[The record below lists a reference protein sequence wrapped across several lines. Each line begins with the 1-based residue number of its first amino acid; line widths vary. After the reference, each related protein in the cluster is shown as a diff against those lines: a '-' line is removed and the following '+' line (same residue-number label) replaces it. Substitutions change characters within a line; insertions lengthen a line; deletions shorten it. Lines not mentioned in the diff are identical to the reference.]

1 MDSSGRMVI
10 ALSRQYRE
18 DDWRQADAWRR
29 ASSESPQARPV
40 STSKRLLLLLG
51 AAILALIAFAPSV
64 AASPR
69 SGDLQIT
76 KECSEYTGQAGSFCT
91 FVSSNIRAI
100 PAGARIYYASAA
112 GPTSLDTDVTI
123 VAGPGNIA
131 TGHCTL
137 DFLALPG
144 RCTFSGGTGQFTHF
158 QAWAAVSVDGSDLWH
173 WDGAFSFSPRD

>member
-1 MDSSGRMVI
+1 MDNSRRMAL
-10 ALSRQYRE
+10 ALSRYYRE
-18 DDWRQADAWRR
+18 DDWRQADEQRR
-29 ASSESPQARPV
+29 ASSEPARIRHV
-40 STSKRLLLLLG
+40 FASKRLLLLVG
-51 AAILALIAFAPSV
+51 AAVLALSAFVPSV

-100 PAGARIYYASAA
+100 PSGARIYYASAA
-112 GPTSLDTDVTI
+112 GATSLDTDVVI
-123 VAGPGNIA
+123 VAGPGNAA

-144 RCTFSGGTGQFTHF
+144 LCTFLGGTGQFIHF
-158 QAWAAVSVDGSDLWH
+158 QAWASVSVDGTGLWH
-173 WDGAFSFSPRD
+173 WDGAYSFSPFD

>member
-1 MDSSGRMVI
+1 MDSNGRMVL

-18 DDWRQADAWRR
+18 DDWRHADEWRR
-29 ASSESPQARPV
+29 ASSEPPTRPQSASR
-40 STSKRLLLLLG
+40 RLLLLLG

-69 SGDLQIT
+69 TGDLQIT

-91 FVSSNIRAI
+91 FVSSNVKAI

-112 GPTSLDTDVTI
+112 GATSLDADVAI
-123 VAGPGNIA
+123 VAGPGNVA

-144 RCTFSGGTGQFTHF
+144 LCTFSGGTGKFTHF
-158 QAWAAVSVDGSDLWH
+158 QAWASVSVDGTGLWH
-173 WDGAFSFSPRD
+173 WDGAFSFSPLD